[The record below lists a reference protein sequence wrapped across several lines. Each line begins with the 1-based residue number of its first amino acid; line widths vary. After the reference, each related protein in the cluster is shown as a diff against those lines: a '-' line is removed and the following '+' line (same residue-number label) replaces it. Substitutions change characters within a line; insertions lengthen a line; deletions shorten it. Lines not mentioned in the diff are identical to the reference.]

1 MSKFK
6 HMKSFA
12 KILIITTIVLLSGF
26 SCQKFESL
34 PDIPLISFKSFI
46 LKDTTDALGN
56 EGKIGE
62 LTFDFEDGDG
72 DIGLTQPDSLSV
84 DSTNFN
90 LFFTLFGKIDG
101 EFTEVSENDLETPLN
116 YRIPYIEKEGQN
128 KALKGEIQID
138 FIYLLFEYD
147 TFKYSFYLVDRALHK
162 SNVETTPEII
172 MF

>member
-1 MSKFK
+1 
-6 HMKSFA
+6 MKSFS
-12 KILIITTIVLLSGF
+12 KILIITIIVLLSGL
-26 SCQKFESL
+26 SCQKIESL
-34 PDIPLISFKSFI
+34 PEIPSISFKSFI

-72 DIGLTQPDSLSV
+72 DIGLTQPDSLSA

-90 LFFTLFGKIDG
+90 LFFTMFDKIDG
-101 EFTEVSENDLETPLN
+101 EFIEVPENDLEAPLN

-128 KALKGEIQID
+128 KALKGEIQVD

-147 TFKYSFYLVDRALHK
+147 TFKYTFFIVDRALHK
-162 SNVETTPEII
+162 SNVETTPEIAL
-172 MF
+172 FQ

>member
-1 MSKFK
+1 
-6 HMKSFA
+6 MKVFV
-12 KILIITTIVLLSGF
+12 KIPILIITVLLSSL
-26 SCQKFESL
+26 SCKKIESL
-34 PDIPLISFKSFI
+34 PEIPSISFNSFI
-46 LKDTTDALGN
+46 LKDTTITDLLGN

-101 EFTEVSENDLETPLN
+101 EFIEVSENDLEPPLN

-128 KALKGEIQID
+128 KTLIGEIQVD
-138 FIYLLFEYD
+138 FRYYHTFEYD
-147 TFKYSFYLVDRALHK
+147 TIKYSFFIVDRALHK
-162 SNVETTPEII
+162 SNVETTPEIA
-172 MF
+172 MFQ

>member
-1 MSKFK
+1 
-6 HMKSFA
+6 MKALA
-12 KILIITTIVLLSGF
+12 KILILIITVLLSGL
-26 SCQKFESL
+26 SCKKIESL
-34 PDIPLISFKSFI
+34 PEIPSISFKSFI
-46 LKDTTDALGN
+46 LIDTIDALGN

-101 EFTEVSENDLETPLN
+101 EFIEVSENDLETPLN

-128 KALKGEIQID
+128 KALKGEIQVD

-147 TFKYSFYLVDRALHK
+147 TIKYSFFIVDRALHK
-162 SNVETTPEII
+162 SNVETTPEIA
-172 MF
+172 MFQ

>member
-1 MSKFK
+1 
-6 HMKSFA
+6 MKALA
-12 KILIITTIVLLSGF
+12 KILILIITVLLSGL
-26 SCQKFESL
+26 SCKKIESL
-34 PDIPLISFKSFI
+34 PEIPSISFKSFI
-46 LKDTTDALGN
+46 LIDTIDALGN

-101 EFTEVSENDLETPLN
+101 EFIEVSENDLETPLN

-138 FIYLLFEYD
+138 FIYLLFEHD
-147 TFKYSFYLVDRALHK
+147 TIKYSFFIVDRALHK
-162 SNVETTPEII
+162 SNVETTPEIA
-172 MF
+172 MFQ

>member
-1 MSKFK
+1 
-6 HMKSFA
+6 MKALA
-12 KILIITTIVLLSGF
+12 KILILIITVLLSGL
-26 SCQKFESL
+26 SCKKIESL
-34 PDIPLISFKSFI
+34 PEIPSISFKSFI
-46 LKDTTDALGN
+46 LIDTIDALGN

-72 DIGLTQPDSLSV
+72 DIGLTQPDSLSA

-101 EFTEVSENDLETPLN
+101 EFIEVSENDLETPLN

-138 FIYLLFEYD
+138 FIYLLFEHD
-147 TFKYSFYLVDRALHK
+147 TIKYSFFIVDRALHK
-162 SNVETTPEII
+162 SNVETTPEIA
-172 MF
+172 MFQ

>member
-1 MSKFK
+1 
-6 HMKSFA
+6 MKSFT
-12 KILIITTIVLLSGF
+12 KILIITTIVLLGSL
-26 SCQKFESL
+26 SCKKIESL
-34 PDIPLISFKSFI
+34 PDIPSISFKSFI
-46 LKDTTDALGN
+46 LIDTIDALGN

-62 LTFDFEDGDG
+62 LIFDFEDGDG

-101 EFTEVSENDLETPLN
+101 EFIEVSENDLETPLN

-128 KALKGEIQID
+128 KTLIGEIQVD

-147 TFKYSFYLVDRALHK
+147 TIKYSFFIVDRALHK
-162 SNVETTPEII
+162 SNVETTPEIA
-172 MF
+172 MFQ

>member
-1 MSKFK
+1 
-6 HMKSFA
+6 MKA
-12 KILIITTIVLLSGF
+12 LTKILILIIIVLLGGL
-26 SCQKFESL
+26 SCKKIESL
-34 PDIPLISFKSFI
+34 PEIPSISFNSFI
-46 LKDTTDALGN
+46 LKDTTDVLGN

-62 LTFDFEDGDG
+62 LIFDFEDGDG

-101 EFTEVSENDLETPLN
+101 EFIEVSENDLETPLN

-128 KALKGEIQID
+128 KAIKGEIQVD

-147 TFKYSFYLVDRALHK
+147 TIKYSFFIVDRALHK
-162 SNVETTPEII
+162 SNVETTPEIA
-172 MF
+172 MFQ